1 MDFETLRVAPHAI
14 DEDLADAGVV
24 GPELAH
30 LAQVYVRSP
39 RALVWREPSPDW
51 RLFMVLLPL
60 GSRLSLIGNPIFT
73 QLARAWGLNLRFIGV
88 DAQGLVYDFRALLTD
103 RTLRLLVDAL
113 DEVLT
118 RPVRHDLT
126 PAVADEAL
134 DVLFAA
140 LADDLLTML
149 DRRRDDWGRH
159 LLREHR
165 LEPQVP
171 RSLFDRD
178 SRYPDFLGRLR
189 EALRDET
196 IDLHLYG
203 RALRAID
210 QRETAVEQ
218 RLAGLLGDT
227 LDAGIVARLQR
238 TPVGRHLGCY
248 NWLHLDPRHAAA
260 RAYALSRLPAF
271 AGFFAE
277 SLVTLETLGMTAR
290 EAERDAIDA
299 DAADALELSTATL
312 DARRRQVPTLDLRHQ
327 VARGD
332 TAHALRWGGMLKRA
346 IDAGQDRAIIEALAQ
361 RFAVGDNVIRRLWR
375 EQPDALGMPPTWHLA
390 QILRLLAGLPERD
403 WPDDASGWQALMAR
417 AVPAEAG

>member
-24 GPELAH
+24 GPEFAH

-39 RALVWREPSPDW
+39 RALIWNRPSPDW
-51 RLFMVLLPL
+51 RLFVVLLPL

-73 QLARAWGLNLRFIGV
+73 QLARAWGLNLRFVGV
-88 DAQGLVYDFRALLTD
+88 DAEGLVYDFRALLSD
-103 RTLRLLVDAL
+103 RTLRRLVDTL
-113 DEVLT
+113 DAVLT
-118 RPVRHDLT
+118 RPARYDLQ
-126 PAVADEAL
+126 PSQADEAL

-140 LADDLLTML
+140 LADDLLTIL

-171 RSLFDRD
+171 QSLFDRG
-178 SRYPDFLGRLR
+178 SRYPDFLERLR

-203 RALRAID
+203 RALRSID

-218 RLAGLLGDT
+218 RLATRIGAMLQPD
-227 LDAGIVARLQR
+227 IVERLAS

-248 NWLHLDPRHAAA
+248 NWLHLDPRHASA
-260 RAYALSRLPAF
+260 RVYALSRLPAF

-277 SLVTLETLGMTAR
+277 SLVMQEALVRHGGAR
-290 EAERDAIDA
+290 ERDELHTDT
-299 DAADALELSTATL
+299 ADALELSPATL
-312 DARRRQVPTLDLRHQ
+312 SAKRRQVPTLDLRHQ
-327 VARGD
+327 VGRSD
-332 TAHALRWGGMLKRA
+332 TAHGLRWGGLLRRA

-375 EQPDALGMPPTWHLA
+375 EPPPALGIPPTWHLT
-390 QILRLLAGLPERD
+390 QILRLLNGLSDRN
-403 WPDDASGWQALMAR
+403 WPLDAAGWQALMAS
-417 AVPAEAG
+417 AVPAEAD